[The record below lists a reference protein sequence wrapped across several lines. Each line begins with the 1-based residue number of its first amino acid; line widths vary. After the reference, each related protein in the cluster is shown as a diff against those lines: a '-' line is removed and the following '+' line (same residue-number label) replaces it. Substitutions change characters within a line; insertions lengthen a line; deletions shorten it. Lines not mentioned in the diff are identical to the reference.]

1 MEMDAILKLIETD
14 EKTRARIQ
22 EQYQKRDDL
31 KQAVEDE
38 KKKLSDEAW
47 ADVKKKVED
56 TKKELDAKIESD
68 QKENETVYQTS
79 VKRITDMYNA
89 NKDTWCKTLVDRI
102 VNNQE

>member
-89 NKDTWCKTLVDRI
+89 NKDTWCKTLVERI